1 MTGDGLMTKQL
12 EDEIR
17 QAAQILKSYSA
28 TEVYLFGSQAT
39 GEGDENSDVDFAVRG
54 LPDEVYFTASA
65 RASSVLSV
73 SMDLITLDESTPFV
87 ELLFKREAL
96 RRVA

>member
-1 MTGDGLMTKQL
+1 MIKRL
-12 EDEIR
+12 EEEIGK
-17 QAAQILKSYSA
+17 AAEILKSYGA

-39 GEGDENSDVDFAVRG
+39 GDAGDDSDVDFAVRG

-65 RASSVLSV
+65 RACSVLSV
-73 SMDLITLDESTPFV
+73 SMDLITLDEKTPFT
-87 ELLFKREAL
+87 ELLMERKAL